1 LKQHKF
7 DEEFNTE
14 TEEIYYNS
22 WIKNTATNRHFDIAG
37 ILWDYR
43 LASSFL

>member
-1 LKQHKF
+1 MGFMGSVWTLDPLGGIYWLWKLKQHKF

-22 WIKNTATNRHFDIAG
+22 
-37 ILWDYR
+37 
-43 LASSFL
+43 